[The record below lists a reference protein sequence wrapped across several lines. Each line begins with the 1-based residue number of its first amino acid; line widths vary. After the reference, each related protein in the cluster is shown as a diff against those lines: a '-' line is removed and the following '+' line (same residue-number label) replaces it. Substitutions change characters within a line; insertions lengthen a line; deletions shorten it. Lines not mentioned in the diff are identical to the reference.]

1 MKKELI
7 YQAILST
14 LAHEATAEE
23 QRAVDEWLR
32 ESEENREE
40 YERLSRLYKKSTAV
54 RKPKQFDV
62 DRAWKEVSDRT
73 IYNRPLHKKKNW
85 VLSPWLRYAAVVA
98 IVAAC
103 GIFYF
108 TDLFHTEVM
117 REIDMTAFNEPT
129 LLLEGGD
136 EIDLSEQSFT
146 MKRDQA
152 LIKNDADNLLSYESV
167 NETEKEVTRNR
178 LIIPR
183 GKTYKLVMEDGTKVW
198 LNSETE
204 LSYPSSFSGEK
215 REVTLVGE
223 AYFEV
228 TPNKQKPF
236 LVKTNGMAVRVL
248 GTSFNVC
255 YYKDS
260 ENTSTTLVEGS
271 VAVRTADGVEKTM
284 IPSQRLDY
292 NKKSNRV
299 SVEKVDT
306 ELYTSWING
315 VYIFKNAPL
324 EEILEKLQRWYDF
337 SIVYQDETLKHTRF
351 SLTADRKT
359 DIDKLLEVIN
369 YTSDVKLE
377 KQGKSINVIK
387 QRRIQ

>member
-14 LAHEATAEE
+14 LAQEATAEE
-23 QRAVDEWLR
+23 QHAVDEWLR

-40 YERLSRLYKKSTAV
+40 YERLSRLYQKSTAP

-62 DRAWKEVSDRT
+62 DRGWKEVAGRT
-73 IYNRPLHKKKNW
+73 IHKKKSW
-85 VLSPWLRYAAVVA
+85 ILSPWVRYAAVITIVVA
-98 IVAAC
+98 S
-103 GIFYF
+103 GLFFF
-108 TDLFHTEVM
+108 TDMFRTEGM

-136 EIDLSEQSFT
+136 EIDLSEESFT

-152 LIKNDADNLLSYESV
+152 LIKNDADHLLSYESV
-167 NETEKEVTRNR
+167 READNEVTRNR

-183 GKTYKLVMEDGTKVW
+183 GKTYKLVLEDGTKVW

-204 LSYPSSFSGEK
+204 LSYPSSFSGDK

-223 AYFEV
+223 AFFEV
-228 TPNKQKPF
+228 TPNKEKPF
-236 LVKTNGMAVRVL
+236 WVNTNGMSVRVL

-255 YYKDS
+255 SYQGS
-260 ENTSTTLVEGS
+260 ENTSTTLVQGS

-284 IPSQRLDY
+284 IPSERLAY
-292 NKKSNRV
+292 NKKSNQV

-359 DIDKLLEVIN
+359 NIDKLLEVIN

-387 QRRIQ
+387 QRRIK

>member
-1 MKKELI
+1 MKQELI

-14 LAHEATAEE
+14 LAHEATDEE
-23 QRAVDEWLR
+23 QQFVDEWLH

-40 YERLSRLYKKSTAV
+40 YERMRRLYEKSTAP

-62 DRAWKEVSDRT
+62 DRAWQQVSDHT
-73 IYNRPLHKKKNW
+73 MHKKRSW
-85 VLSPWLRYAAVVA
+85 FLSPWVRYAAVVA
-98 IVAAC
+98 IVVAS
-103 GIFYF
+103 GLVFF
-108 TDLFHTEVM
+108 TDLFRADTLG
-117 REIDMTAFNEPT
+117 RIDMAAFSEPT
-129 LLLEGGD
+129 LLMEGGD
-136 EIDLSEQSFT
+136 EIDLSDQSFT
-146 MKRDQA
+146 MKRNQT
-152 LIKNDADNLLSYESV
+152 LIKNDADNLLSYEAESAADKSKIV
-167 NETEKEVTRNR
+167 NNH

-183 GKTYKLVMEDGTKVW
+183 GKTYRLVLEDGTKVW

-204 LSYPSSFSGEK
+204 LSYPSRFTGDR
-215 REVTLVGE
+215 REVKLAGE
-223 AYFEV
+223 AFFEV
-228 TPNKQKPF
+228 TPDKEKPF
-236 LVKTNGMAVRVL
+236 YVKTNGMDVRVL
-248 GTSFNVC
+248 GTSFNVSS
-255 YYKDS
+255 YKDS

-271 VAVRTADGVEKTM
+271 VAVKTAGGAERTIT
-284 IPSQRLDY
+284 PSERLAY
-292 NKKSNRV
+292 NKKSRQL

-324 EEILEKLQRWYDF
+324 EEIVEKLQRWYDF
-337 SIVYQDETLKHTRF
+337 SVVYQDETLKHTRF

-377 KQGKSINVIK
+377 KQGKSINVRK

>member
-1 MKKELI
+1 MKQEFI

-14 LAHEATAEE
+14 LAHEATAKE
-23 QRAVDEWLR
+23 QQIVDEWLH
-32 ESEENREE
+32 ESEENRKE
-40 YERLSRLYKKSTAV
+40 YERMRRLYEKSTV
-54 RKPKQFDV
+54 PRRPKQFDV
-62 DRAWKEVSDRT
+62 DRAWKQVSDHT
-73 IYNRPLHKKKNW
+73 IHKKRSW
-85 VLSPWLRYAAVVA
+85 LLSPWVRYAAVVA
-98 IVAAC
+98 IVVAS
-103 GIFYF
+103 GLFFF
-108 TDLFHTEVM
+108 TDLFRTDTLG
-117 REIDMTAFNEPT
+117 RIDMAAFNEPT

-146 MKRDQA
+146 IKRNQA
-152 LIKNDADNLLSYESV
+152 LIKNDADNLLSYEAESSAEQGKIV
-167 NETEKEVTRNR
+167 NNH

-183 GKTYKLVMEDGTKVW
+183 GKTYRLVLEDGTKVW

-204 LSYPSSFSGEK
+204 LSYPSRFTGSS
-215 REVTLVGE
+215 REVKLVGE
-223 AYFEV
+223 AFFEV
-228 TPNKQKPF
+228 TPNKEKPF
-236 LVKTNGMAVRVL
+236 YVMTNGMNVRVL
-248 GTSFNVC
+248 GTSFNVSS
-255 YYKDS
+255 YKDS

-271 VAVRTADGVEKTM
+271 VAVKTTVGTER
-284 IPSQRLDY
+284 IITPSERLAY
-292 NKKSNRV
+292 NKKSHQV

-337 SIVYQDETLKHTRF
+337 SVVYQDEILKHTRF

-369 YTSDVKLE
+369 YTSDIKLE
-377 KQGKSINVIK
+377 KQGKSINVRK